1 MSYRVTID
9 GKQLFGNGKSYEI
22 WDEFIKSQG
31 IQISEE
37 GCYDGEITNFM
48 GALEACERIVLDIEA
63 ERQESYKKNRY
74 IIERT
79 APEDRPRVM
88 AMLDA
93 NSLFDLSRMPEQ
105 FIDRPNYKIGLF
117 DELYDLTRNGYLF
130 LPYTLFR
137 ICEKKLIRIL
147 PSKSIRPNAFQLKPG
162 KTLHVHAG

>member
-9 GKQLFGNGKSYEI
+9 GKQLFGNGESYKI

-37 GCYDGEITNFM
+37 GCYDGKITDFM
-48 GALEACERIVLDIEA
+48 GALEACERIVLEIEA

-105 FIDRPNYKIGLF
+105 FIDLPNYKIGLF

-137 ICEKKLIRIL
+137 ICKKKLVRSL